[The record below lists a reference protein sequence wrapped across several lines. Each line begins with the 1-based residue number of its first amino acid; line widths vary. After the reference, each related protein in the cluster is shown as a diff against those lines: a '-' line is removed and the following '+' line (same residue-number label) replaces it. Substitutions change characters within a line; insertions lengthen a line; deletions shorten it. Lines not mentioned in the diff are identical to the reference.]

1 MLYKFLSLE
10 TLTKGSGIACET
22 VVGVAHTRL
31 SLLAK
36 TKRYSKAFNVALC
49 SQMGDCLR
57 ILDTELLFCCVSH
70 SLQISVGFLAS
81 CGCLHEGF
89 LIQNKYLYGIV
100 HYLTLVCHNDQ
111 LPNFHCINV

>member
-10 TLTKGSGIACET
+10 TLQAETLLIKGSSIACET

-57 ILDTELLFCCVSH
+57 ILDAELLFCCVSH
-70 SLQISVGFLAS
+70 SLQI
-81 CGCLHEGF
+81 HIGF

-100 HYLTLVCHNDQ
+100 HYLTLVCHQ
-111 LPNFHCINV
+111 